1 MALGPEGQLPLRLP
15 YRCRQ
20 GEAVPAEI
28 AVLRQESI
36 RYLLVFLR
44 QNGAGGIHQHAAGGH
59 ILGGVVQQRRLDH
72 RQGEQ
77 IVCLFVADVRLLPD
91 DTQTGAG
98 SIHQHRVKPLR
109 PFRTEHPA
117 VSGGGGDGGQVQPGR
132 ALLNSFQ
139 LVFVEVAGDDLSFV
153 LHGKGGAEGL
163 AAGGGAEIQHL
174 LPRLHAGD
182 QGHQP
187 GGGVLHQQF
196 TLPEGSQR
204 GEIPGSGQFQ
214 TAGNPG
220 VGGCCHAPA
229 FQFLYQA
236 FRIGFQ
242 GVDLYRQ
249 RRGIIIRRQECLRFL
264 PA

>member
-1 MALGPEGQLPLRLP
+1 M
-15 YRCRQ
+15 
-20 GEAVPAEI
+20 
-28 AVLRQESI
+28 LRQEGI

-59 ILGGVVQQRRLDH
+59 ILGGVVQQRRLNH

-91 DTQTGAG
+91 DAQTGAG

-109 PFRTEHPA
+109 PFRAEHPA
-117 VSGGGGDGGQVQPGR
+117 VSGGGGNRGQVQPGR

-139 LVFVEVAGDDLSFV
+139 LVFVEVAGDDLPLV

-163 AAGGGAEIQHL
+163 AARGGAEIQHL

-196 TLPEGSQR
+196 TLPEGGQCGQVS
-204 GEIPGSGQFQ
+204 GSGQFQ
-214 TAGNPG
+214 ATGHPR
-220 VGGCCHAPA
+220 VGGCFHAPA

-236 FRIGFQ
+236 FRVGFQ